1 MFTPSE
7 KGICLMKRQLEIAVA
22 QVKAKQT
29 WACLLSTN
37 GKIAW

>member
-1 MFTPSE
+1 
-7 KGICLMKRQLEIAVA
+7 MKRQLEIAVA